1 MTKKKDISDEVKAD
15 MGINE
20 LLNGLG
26 NFIDLIKQ
34 MEAQGKAKIS
44 YTGEIKGLDKA
55 KGLKGLFGIDIGI
68 GDGGSADVK
77 PFGNIS
83 KKEKDLVIEGI
94 TEPLVDIFEERNNV
108 LVVAEL
114 PGVNEDNFH
123 FQVSGDILIIEAA
136 GRDRQYRKEMLLPT
150 MVDPEGATT
159 VIKNGIVEIRLPITN
174 NKIKNTSAD
183 GE

>member
-1 MTKKKDISDEVKAD
+1 MTKKKDISDEVKANV
-15 MGINE
+15 GVSE
-20 LLNGLG
+20 LLKGLG
-26 NFIDLIKQ
+26 NFVDLIQQ

-68 GDGGSADVK
+68 GKEGSANIK
-77 PFGNIS
+77 PFGNIN
-83 KKEKDLVIEGI
+83 KKEKDLVIEEV
-94 TEPLVDIFEERNNV
+94 TEPLMDIFKESDNV

-114 PGVNEDNFH
+114 PGVNEDDFH
-123 FQVSGDILIIEAA
+123 FQVSGDILIIEAT
-136 GRDRQYRKEMLLPT
+136 GRDRQYRKEVLLPV

-159 VIKNGIVEIRLPITN
+159 VFKNGIVEIRLPI
-174 NKIKNTSAD
+174 IKNTSAD

>member
-1 MTKKKDISDEVKAD
+1 MTKKKDISDEVKANV
-15 MGINE
+15 GLGE
-20 LLNGLG
+20 LLKGLG
-26 NFIDLIKQ
+26 NFVDLIQQ

-68 GDGGSADVK
+68 GDGGSANVK
-77 PFGNIS
+77 SFGNIS
-83 KKEKDLVIEGI
+83 KKEKDLVLEEVI
-94 TEPLVDIFEERNNV
+94 EPLVDIFEESDNI

-114 PGVNEDNFH
+114 PGVNKDDFH
-123 FQVSGDILIIEAA
+123 FQVSGDILIIEAT
-136 GRDRQYRKEMLLPT
+136 GRDRQYRKEMLLPA

-159 VIKNGIVEIRLPITN
+159 VIKNGIIEIRLP
-174 NKIKNTSAD
+174 KIKNTSAD